1 MVINEGRNDDFDI
14 VLRVPELKEIN
25 RKRKPAGLLS
35 LFGSAPVEDD
45 SLAELQDE
53 VATVLYAEREVFAQ
67 DDIRLGAGK
76 TEFTVIL
83 PDGKEVIWDLVPLDD
98 EGRIGLKSRRRNS

>member
-14 VLRVPELKEIN
+14 VLMVPELKEIGK
-25 RKRKPAGLLS
+25 KRKQGGLLS
-35 LFGSAPVEDD
+35 VFSASPAADD
-45 SLAELQDE
+45 TLAELQDE

-67 DDIRLGAGK
+67 DDIRLGVGK

-83 PDGKEVIWDLVPLDD
+83 PDGKEVLWDLVPLDD
-98 EGRIGLKSRRRNS
+98 EGRIGLKSRFKTS